1 MTAIATTAGGHKL
14 GKHAPKPIPIRHRM
28 AARQLMATLPPAPA
42 TRDWTKAMTFPAGVM
57 GNDALSDC
65 TAAAVGHIVQAWSA
79 NNGSQITIPDAAIIK
94 FYSDSTGYIP
104 GDASTDQGGVEAEVL
119 ACAKTN
125 GCGGYKIDGFA
136 PADSSNLAELRQVVN
151 TFGGAYI
158 GLALPRTIETQGEY
172 DGATWD
178 VDLSAGTAAEPGSL
192 GGHAVVIEAYDANG
206 FTIVTWGVRVYMTN
220 SFMLGYGHPAVGG
233 EAWAMLANGLWA
245 PKGTTPAGDAVPAY
259 DGYLAAVA

>member
-1 MTAIATTAGGHKL
+1 
-14 GKHAPKPIPIRHRM
+14 
-28 AARQLMATLPPAPA
+28 
-42 TRDWTKAMTFPAGVM
+42 MTFPAGLKRN
-57 GNDALSDC
+57 GDLSDC
-65 TAAAVGHIVQAWSA
+65 TAAAVAHIIQTWTA
-79 NNGSQITIPDAAIIK
+79 NNGSEVDPSDDDVVT
-94 FYSDSTGYIP
+94 FYSGSTGYFV
-104 GDASTDQGGVEAEVL
+104 GDPSTDQGGVEADVL
-119 ACAKTN
+119 AYFKNTGMA
-125 GCGGYKIDGFA
+125 GLKIDGFA
-136 PADSSNLAELRQVVN
+136 PAESSNLAELRQVVN

-178 VDLSAGTAAEPGSL
+178 VDLSAGTDAEPGSL
-192 GGHAVVIEAYDANG
+192 GGHAVVVEAYDADG
-206 FTIVTWGVRVYMTN
+206 FTTVTWGIRVYMTN